1 MHGMQPFAG
10 QIYSVNVIS
19 ITVVACVVKWSVKI
33 LYDPS
38 RKYAGYQKRNIVSLK
53 PDAELRL
60 LACIHK
66 QYNISAITDALDVFS
81 PTTEK
86 PIIVDALHLIELV
99 GRSSPIFISHRL
111 QKTVSGSHKSYSDDV
126 ILALDLYEHDNYG
139 GVTAHTYTAISP
151 PTLMYEDVCQLALD
165 KVASIIILPFHRRW
179 TIDGAIESDDKNIRS
194 LNCKVLEIAPCSI
207 GILVSRSS
215 LKNNSSIKLAM
226 IYLGGRD
233 DREALCLAKRAIR
246 NPGINLVVY
255 HLTSED
261 DHRSNL
267 EYLLDNEA
275 LEEVK
280 KLPHYGS
287 NNLCYQKLIVN
298 DSPGTSTV
306 LRDIANEHDFF
317 IVGRT
322 HDSDL
327 PLIEGLTKWTEF
339 SELGVIGDLL
349 ASPDL
354 GSRAGILVVQQ
365 QVKDK
370 QIASGWKPI

>member
-1 MHGMQPFAG
+1 MQNFLG
-10 QIYSVNVIS
+10 QVYAVNVIS
-19 ITVVACVVKWSVKI
+19 VMVIACIVKWSVKI

-38 RKYAGYQKRNIVSLK
+38 RKYAGYQERNIVSLK

-86 PIIVDALHLIELV
+86 SIIVDALHLIELV
-99 GRSSPIFISHRL
+99 GMSSPIFISHRF

-139 GVTAHTYTAISP
+139 VVTTHAYTAISP

-165 KVASIIILPFHRRW
+165 KVASVIILPFHRRW
-179 TIDGAIESDDKNIRS
+179 TVDGAIESDDKNIRS

-255 HLTSED
+255 HLTSEN
-261 DHRSNL
+261 HMPNL

-287 NNLCYQKLIVN
+287 KNVCYQKLIVN
-298 DSPGTSTV
+298 DSPETSTI

-322 HDSDL
+322 HDSNL
-327 PLIEGLTKWTEF
+327 PQIEGLAKWIEF

-354 GSRAGILVVQQ
+354 GSRAGVLVVQQ
-365 QVKDK
+365 QAKDK
-370 QIASGWKPI
+370 

>member
-1 MHGMQPFAG
+1 MHGMESFAG
-10 QIYSVNVIS
+10 QIYAVNVIS
-19 ITVVACVVKWSVKI
+19 IMVVPCIVKWLVKI

-38 RKYAGYQKRNIVSLK
+38 RKYAGYQKKNIVSLK

-99 GRSSPIFISHRL
+99 GMSSPIFISHHL

-151 PTLMYEDVCQLALD
+151 PTLMYEDICQLALD
-165 KVASIIILPFHRRW
+165 KVASIIILPFHIRW
-179 TIDGAIESDDKNIRS
+179 TIDGATKSDDKNIRS
-194 LNCKVLEIAPCSI
+194 LNCEVLEIAPCSI

-233 DREALCLAKRAIR
+233 GREALCLAKRAIR

-255 HLTSED
+255 HLTSE
-261 DHRSNL
+261 HHMPNL

-280 KLPHYGS
+280 KLLHYGWK
-287 NNLCYQKLIVN
+287 NVFYQKLIVN

-339 SELGVIGDLL
+339 SELGVIGDML
-349 ASPDL
+349 ALPDL
-354 GSRAGILVVQQ
+354 GSRAGVLVVQQ

-370 QIASGWKPI
+370 

>member
-1 MHGMQPFAG
+1 MHGMQAIPG
-10 QIYSVNVIS
+10 QIYGVNVIS
-19 ITVVACVVKWSVKI
+19 MMIIACIVKWSVKI

-66 QYNISAITDALDVFS
+66 QYNISAITDTVDVFS

-99 GRSSPIFISHRL
+99 GRTTPIFISHRL
-111 QKTVSGSHKSYSDDV
+111 QKSVSSSHKSYSDDV
-126 ILALDLYEHDNYG
+126 ILAFDLYEHDNYG

-151 PTLMYEDVCQLALD
+151 PNLMHDDVCQLALD
-165 KVASIIILPFHRRW
+165 KVASIIILPFHIRW
-179 TIDGAIESDDKNIRS
+179 TIDGGIESDDKNIRS
-194 LNCKVLEIAPCSI
+194 LNCKVLEIAPCSV
-207 GILVSRSS
+207 GILVTRSS
-215 LKNNSSIKLAM
+215 LQNNSSIKLAM

-246 NPGINLVVY
+246 NPRINLVVY
-255 HLTSED
+255 HLTSEQ
-261 DHRSNL
+261 HMPNL

-280 KLPHYGS
+280 KQPHYGS
-287 NNLCYQKLIVN
+287 ENNNISYQKLTIN
-298 DSPGTSTV
+298 DGPETSTV
-306 LRDIANEHDFF
+306 LRNIANEHDFF

-327 PLIEGLTKWTEF
+327 PQIEGLTNWSEYL
-339 SELGVIGDLL
+339 ELGVIGDLL
-349 ASPDL
+349 ASPDFE
-354 GSRAGILVVQQ
+354 SRAGVLVVQQ

-370 QIASGWKPI
+370 